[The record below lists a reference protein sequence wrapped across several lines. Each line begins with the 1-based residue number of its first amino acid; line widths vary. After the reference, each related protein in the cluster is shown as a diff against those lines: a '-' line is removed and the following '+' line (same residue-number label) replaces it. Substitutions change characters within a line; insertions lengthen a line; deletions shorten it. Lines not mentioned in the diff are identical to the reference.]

1 MKQCL
6 SVAPWLLFL
15 ASCSSSNSTQS
26 CAGTNTGVWSGLTVS
41 DQVTFSADCS
51 FDYVGVDDCLS
62 TGRSFSPLGPSGTV
76 QLEIESSTEG
86 LCLPAGS
93 YTCAYLITNE
103 VVLTF
108 DCGAGALSYSKNP

>member
-6 SVAPWLLFL
+6 FVAPWLLFL
-15 ASCSSSNSTQS
+15 ASCSSYNSTQS
-26 CAGTNTGVWSGLTVS
+26 CAGTHTGVWSGLTVS

-51 FDYVGVDDCLS
+51 FDYVGSDDCLS
-62 TGRSFSPLGPSGTV
+62 TGTYRSPLGPSGTV
-76 QLEIESSTEG
+76 QVEIESSTGG

-103 VVLTF
+103 VVLSF
-108 DCGAGALSYSKNP
+108 DCGGKILPAHAS